1 MSDMDRQANK
11 APKSKDRRSG
21 QGWGI
26 LSNGTLGNN
35 HRGGEN
41 VRREKDKR
49 DVWSGTG
56 PK

>member
-1 MSDMDRQANK
+1 MSDMDRQADK

-49 DVWSGTG
+49 DAWSGTG